1 MSKSPKDEIKEK
13 ETYEKMLRLVND
25 RI

>member
-13 ETYEKMLRLVND
+13 ETYEKMLRMVND